1 VVRRCPA
8 PLTMLAAALAFGLGW
23 QPMSTRAGTLTNNS
37 NTSNTA
43 TVTVDYSLTS
53 SSAIAAPTGSKP
65 APGATNPP
73 APQITAVV
81 NPVGVV
87 PPPGGSITGPLT
99 IRTGSSGF
107 DTQNLAVYLGNFPSD
122 PNATITS
129 QALGLSFYGQ
139 GLAAGGVLNF
149 ALTIDKSLANNP
161 PQLLV
166 DPRLSPG
173 ISIKLDGVEHSSPT
187 PTTSGSPTPAAGGAS
202 VPEPLSMM
210 VWSVLGAAGLWRTR
224 LGRRRAFG
232 SERWSVASGQ

>member
-1 VVRRCPA
+1 
-8 PLTMLAAALAFGLGW
+8 MLAAALAFGLGW

-43 TVTVDYSLTS
+43 TVTVDYTLTS

-65 APGATNPP
+65 ATGANNPP
-73 APQITAVV
+73 APEITAVV

-87 PPPGGSITGPLT
+87 PPPRGSITGPLT
-99 IRTGSSGF
+99 ILPGSSGF

-122 PNATITS
+122 PNAAITS
-129 QALGLSFYGQ
+129 QALGLSFYGR

-166 DPRLSPG
+166 DPRLTSG

-187 PTTSGSPTPAAGGAS
+187 PSTSGSPTPDAGGAK

-210 VWSVLGAAGLWRTR
+210 VWSILGAAGLLRSG
-224 LGRRRAFG
+224 LGRRRA
-232 SERWSVASGQ
+232 SSRDRWSLVRGR